1 MGRPAGRKIYA
12 HAKLRRLRRER
23 GMNQVELAR
32 ALGLST
38 SYLNQIEH
46 SRRPLTAPVL
56 LRIAE
61 VFGVDPEFFSE
72 AGEERLATDLRAALL
87 DEACGIPVPVPQEE
101 MADVARNAP
110 PTRGAS
116 TPTVACSCS
125 PPGSAKDSAPSN
137 WPRSSHCWSTARC

>member
-87 DEACGIPVPVPQEE
+87 DEACGTPVPVPQEE
-101 MADVARNAP
+101 IADVARDHPEVARALVALHQRYRDVSERVVALASPRTP
-110 PTRGAS
+110 PACCPPNPTTR
-116 TPTVACSCS
+116 
-125 PPGSAKDSAPSN
+125 
-137 WPRSSHCWSTARC
+137 